1 MQVYT
6 NLETHWDSTVS
17 GGLVM
22 SDTAGK
28 DYLWRLYLSYSHSHT
43 VSHTLIPFQ
52 LNSAAHSMYVP
63 GFKRDCLQLATQLT
77 TSPLQPHVEA

>member
-1 MQVYT
+1 
-6 NLETHWDSTVS
+6 
-17 GGLVM
+17 M

-28 DYLWRLYLSYSHSHT
+28 DYLWRLYLSYSHT